1 MHKTQEEF
9 FQGEHKANAGLLLGS
24 WGFSQGKD
32 GLLPNNLVVHGA
44 NCASILLQITEVLS
58 EDDSD
63 VWKAKKWKNQ
73 GYCYVKEIG
82 RTLDTMEF
90 RSKTDQLID
99 LADNIM
105 AAKKKENNEE
115 EDEARD

>member
-1 MHKTQEEF
+1 M
-9 FQGEHKANAGLLLGS
+9 
-24 WGFSQGKD
+24 
-32 GLLPNNLVVHGA
+32 
-44 NCASILLQITEVLS
+44 
-58 EDDSD
+58 
-63 VWKAKKWKNQ
+63 KKSRN
-73 GYCYVKEIG
+73 CYVKVIG
-82 RTLDTMEF
+82 KPSETMEF